1 MKGGR
6 SYRNSAPKAVPL
18 KGVIPMKHDLLSGL
32 LYGVVLG
39 LFFAPQLAGHLPLIV
54 ILAVLF
60 GAKML
65 SIK

>member
-1 MKGGR
+1 
-6 SYRNSAPKAVPL
+6 
-18 KGVIPMKHDLLSGL
+18 MKHDLLSGL